1 MSHIWCHSICSRK
14 QEEEPSTH
22 HISLSPVRAFAT
34 ASGVVTY
41 ATKDL
46 SHETCVCCCCVL
58 QLFSTYDCGTEK
70 RVFGV
75 SLAQL
80 VDALSVF
87 ASAAKADLH
96 IHYPGPD
103 GELQLE

>member
-1 MSHIWCHSICSRK
+1 MQMMYLHTHTHTQRAQHAWVACVLTTLCSK
-14 QEEEPSTH
+14 S
-22 HISLSPVRAFAT
+22 
-34 ASGVVTY
+34 SG
-41 ATKDL
+41 AGFL
-46 SHETCVCCCCVL
+46 LLL
-58 QLFSTYDCGTEK
+58 QLFSAYECGTEK

-87 ASAAKADLH
+87 SSAAKADLH
-96 IHYPGPD
+96 ILYPGPD

>member
-1 MSHIWCHSICSRK
+1 MCH
-14 QEEEPSTH
+14 PT
-22 HISLSPVRAFAT
+22 PT
-34 ASGVVTY
+34 AS
-41 ATKDL
+41 
-46 SHETCVCCCCVL
+46 CCCCV
-58 QLFSTYDCGTEK
+58 QLFSTYDCGSEK
-70 RVFGV
+70 RVFGL

>member
-1 MSHIWCHSICSRK
+1 M
-14 QEEEPSTH
+14 
-22 HISLSPVRAFAT
+22 
-34 ASGVVTY
+34 
-41 ATKDL
+41 
-46 SHETCVCCCCVL
+46 L

-70 RVFGV
+70 RVFGL